1 MKTVGII
8 CEYNP
13 FHLGH
18 QRQFR
23 LIRAALGE
31 ETALVCVM
39 SGDFVQRGASQAR
52 ALSVLHGLEGSLDF
66 EQGGEIAD
74 RLNAIYLY
82 SRRTLGE
89 ARIQKSPEKIEHV
102 QGLIREIRESWAQ
115 ICGGAEV

>member
-39 SGDFVQRGASQAR
+39 SGDFVQRGEPALYAKEVRAEAAVRAGADLVLELPVTCALRSAEGFAAWRSWTAS
-52 ALSVLHGLEGSLDF
+52 GS
-66 EQGGEIAD
+66 
-74 RLNAIYLY
+74 
-82 SRRTLGE
+82 
-89 ARIQKSPEKIEHV
+89 
-102 QGLIREIRESWAQ
+102 
-115 ICGGAEV
+115 